1 MRRKYSSNLA
11 FIDMLFNVL
20 VGFVFLFIIAFLMI
34 NPITKKNDIPSKAEI
49 MIILQWDDLSV
60 DDIDVWVKPQDDS
73 NLPVSFKVK
82 DVGLWHLDR
91 DDLGTSNDTIKVDGQ
106 TTVLSVNREVVTM
119 RGIQKG
125 DVLLNVHIY
134 SKRDSKPTPFTVT
147 VIDINPYREVIV
159 YKGMSEEVNQIF
171 VLPGFTVDSD
181 GFITDVF
188 ENDVIFAAKRSP
200 HDNVTYGLGDYRS
213 REATP

>member
-91 DDLGTSNDTIKVDGQ
+91 DYLGTSNDTIKVDGQ